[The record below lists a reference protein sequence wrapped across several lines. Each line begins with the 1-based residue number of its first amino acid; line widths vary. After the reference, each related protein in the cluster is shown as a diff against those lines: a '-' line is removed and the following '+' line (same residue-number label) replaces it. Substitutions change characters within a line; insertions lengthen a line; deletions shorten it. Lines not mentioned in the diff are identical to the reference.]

1 MRAGFAGWSSENLWN
16 FCILV
21 GANFSHQIHV
31 SCILQIE
38 GLLPA
43 GSSQIPMTLW
53 QILSGGSL
61 VWKQPIQKSEWH
73 QFSISSPLA
82 MPWGWWPI
90 WGQEKKYVWNIKTM
104 CIHICI
110 YILIPQKANVRNVK
124 LAVRD
129 FLQRLLY
136 TGGLGRTAG
145 VFDGVVIKE
154 CLVGLLFP
162 FVLWNC
168 ALTILSRNHPILFE
182 TCFQDSIFKKI
193 LKKNIWE
200 IGYLS
205 PQRICWFVGLSHC
218 NFQNTVHARLAL
230 FDRFRDDLWR
240 NLVSS
245 AVLVPSIF

>member
-1 MRAGFAGWSSENLWN
+1 MASVLN
-16 FCILV
+16 ILTLGDALRMV
-21 GANFSHQIHV
+21 TY
-31 SCILQIE
+31 L
-38 GLLPA
+38 
-43 GSSQIPMTLW
+43 GSR
-53 QILSGGSL
+53 
-61 VWKQPIQKSEWH
+61 
-73 QFSISSPLA
+73 
-82 MPWGWWPI
+82 
-90 WGQEKKYVWNIKTM
+90 KK
-104 CIHICI
+104 ICMKYKNNVYTYI

-205 PQRICWFVGLSHC
+205 PQRIC
-218 NFQNTVHARLAL
+218 
-230 FDRFRDDLWR
+230 
-240 NLVSS
+240 
-245 AVLVPSIF
+245 

>member
-1 MRAGFAGWSSENLWN
+1 MEFQEPVELLYPCWCKLFTSNSCKLYTTNRGVATSRIEPDPNDALADPKWWEFSLKAANSKIWMASVLN
-16 FCILV
+16 ILTLGDALRMV
-21 GANFSHQIHV
+21 TY
-31 SCILQIE
+31 L
-38 GLLPA
+38 
-43 GSSQIPMTLW
+43 GSR
-53 QILSGGSL
+53 
-61 VWKQPIQKSEWH
+61 
-73 QFSISSPLA
+73 
-82 MPWGWWPI
+82 
-90 WGQEKKYVWNIKTM
+90 KKYVWNIKTM
-104 CIHICI
+104 YIHIYI
-110 YILIPQKANVRNVK
+110 YILITQKANVRNVK

>member
-1 MRAGFAGWSSENLWN
+1 MEFQESVELLYPCWCKLFTSNSCKLYTTNRGVATSRIEPDPNDALADPKWWEFSLKAANSKIWMASVLN
-16 FCILV
+16 ILTLGDALRMV
-21 GANFSHQIHV
+21 TY
-31 SCILQIE
+31 L
-38 GLLPA
+38 
-43 GSSQIPMTLW
+43 GSR
-53 QILSGGSL
+53 
-61 VWKQPIQKSEWH
+61 
-73 QFSISSPLA
+73 
-82 MPWGWWPI
+82 
-90 WGQEKKYVWNIKTM
+90 KK
-104 CIHICI
+104 ICMKYKNNVYTYI